1 MDLHATQPQNAP
13 GPRGGSAKFTY
24 PSGSRPLEGY
34 TIKRGVGQGGFGE
47 VYYATS
53 DAGKEVA
60 IKLIRRNLDV
70 ELRGVTQCINLKH
83 PSLLAL
89 YDIKQDDRG
98 DSWVVMEYV
107 AGESLEDVLAAHPNG
122 LPIDEAL
129 TWFHGIAV
137 GVAYLHDR
145 GIVHRDLKP
154 GNIFNDEGQVKIG
167 DYGLSKFISA
177 SRRSGQ
183 TESVGTVH
191 YMAPEISNGR
201 YGKEIDI
208 YALGVILYEFLTG
221 HVPFEGES
229 VGEVLMK
236 HLTAEPDLTPLAE
249 PFRTAVARTLNKDPN
264 QRVHSVAELLSLLPS
279 PKNPML
285 RISQRREPVEVEV
298 AIVQSD
304 AAGHAHVAGIAPLLP
319 TVAQVMPTSPAAKGP
334 ATDEEPIWKAMRE
347 AWDQLRDGYKRS
359 NFNTPTKVAIW
370 VVGLFLLLYIGSSWI
385 PLTLVFGGLTYLV
398 YRIIRAF
405 LLANGTPTPAVAA
418 RGPHQAQAARPVVQP
433 VAAAPSPALGAAPAV
448 QPAAARGTQ
457 RRSHIRRSQR
467 DKAVPAL
474 PLKSGR
480 ELVTELFG
488 SLLLSSA
495 VSLAACVIMIIIQGE
510 TKPEQFAW
518 LALVSTAGA
527 WAVLIPAKFWEG
539 TRGDPVVR
547 RVVLMTM
554 GLFVGLFA
562 WSTAQL
568 LMVNVPPVEPN
579 SLSPIKNGEFSLSG
593 FYDTVGQPTLRLYV
607 AYFGLL
613 FLIVRWWRQ
622 ADPLRTSRLSIWFA
636 LVCVFWAGMLSL
648 VPPFKDFPPS
658 WGMILAA
665 NTSIAVQLGS
675 PWLDPRRRTTRP
687 AAAAA

>member
-1 MDLHATQPQNAP
+1 MDLQATQPQHAP
-13 GPRGGSAKFTY
+13 EPRGGSAKFTY

-70 ELRGVTQCINLKH
+70 ELRGVSQCINLKH

-122 LPIDEAL
+122 LPVDEAM
-129 TWFHGIAV
+129 TWFHGIAR

-191 YMAPEISNGR
+191 YMAPEIANGR

-236 HLTAEPDLTPLAE
+236 HLTAEPDLSPLAE
-249 PFRTAVARTLNKDPN
+249 PFRSVIARTLNKDPN
-264 QRVHSVAELLSLLPS
+264 QRIHSVAELLALLPA
-279 PKNPML
+279 PKNPAL
-285 RISQRREPVEVEV
+285 RVSRRRVPVEVEAEIV
-298 AIVQSD
+298 APAVD
-304 AAGHAHVAGIAPLLP
+304 GRGHVAGAAQVSP
-319 TVAQVMPTSPAAKGP
+319 TVAPLSPRVATVERP
-334 ATDEEPIWKAMRE
+334 ASDEEPIWRAMRE
-347 AWDQLRDGYKRS
+347 AWFQLRDGYNRS
-359 NFNTPTKVAIW
+359 NFNTPTKVLLWIVGIW
-370 VVGLFLLLYIGSSWI
+370 FLLNYAWSWI
-385 PLTLVFGGLTYLV
+385 PALIFGATTYAA
-398 YRIIRAF
+398 YRIIRWF
-405 LLANGTPTPAVAA
+405 VLAKAGTPSPYVAQRAAPRTRPVPATPVAATPSPAVAGTPPA
-418 RGPHQAQAARPVVQP
+418 PRPVP
-433 VAAAPSPALGAAPAV
+433 
-448 QPAAARGTQ
+448 
-457 RRSHIRRSQR
+457 RRSHVRRSQR
-467 DKAVPAL
+467 EKAL
-474 PLKSGR
+474 PAMPVKTGR
-480 ELVTELFG
+480 EKVTEVIG
-488 SLLLSSA
+488 SMLLSTV
-495 VSLAACVIMIIIQGE
+495 VSLAACVVMFVIQGN
-510 TKPEQFAW
+510 TGYEQLAW
-518 LALVSTAGA
+518 LALVGTIGS
-527 WAVLIPAKFWEG
+527 WAVLIPSKFWEG

-554 GLFVGLFA
+554 GLLVGLFA
-562 WSTAQL
+562 WGSAEA
-568 LMVNVPPVEPN
+568 LMVNVPPAAPTSI
-579 SLSPIKNGEFSLSG
+579 SLFRHNEFNFNFTG
-593 FYDTVGQPTLRLYV
+593 FYDTFGQPTFRLYL

-622 ADPLRTSRLSIWFA
+622 ADPLRTSRLSIWCA
-636 LVCVFWAGMLSL
+636 LVCVFWAGVLGY
-648 VPPFKDFPPS
+648 VPPFKDFPAS

-665 NTSIAVQLGS
+665 NTSIAVQLSS
-675 PWLDPRRRTTRP
+675 PWLDPRRRTARP

>member
-122 LPIDEAL
+122 LPVDEAQ

-191 YMAPEISNGR
+191 YMAPEIANGR

-279 PKNPML
+279 PRNPML

-298 AIVQSD
+298 AIVHSD
-304 AAGHAHVAGIAPLLP
+304 AAGHAQVAGIAPLLP

-347 AWDQLRDGYKRS
+347 AWEQLRDGYKRS
-359 NFNTPTKVAIW
+359 NFNTPTKVVLW
-370 VVGLFLLLYIGSSWI
+370 VVGIWFLLHSAFSWV
-385 PLTLVFGGLTYLV
+385 PTLIFGALTYGA
-398 YRIIRAF
+398 YRVVRWFVLSKAGPASPEVARRA
-405 LLANGTPTPAVAA
+405 AP
-418 RGPHQAQAARPVVQP
+418 QARPVQATP
-433 VAAAPSPALGAAPAV
+433 VAAA
-448 QPAAARGTQ
+448 AAAVAQPQAAVAAGPRPAP

-467 DKAVPAL
+467 DKAMPAL
-474 PLKSGR
+474 PIKSGR

-527 WAVLIPAKFWEG
+527 WAILIPAKFWEG

-562 WSTAQL
+562 WGTAQM
-568 LMVNVPPVEPN
+568 LMVNVPPVAP
-579 SLSPIKNGEFSLSG
+579 SSMSPFKNGELNFSG
-593 FYDTVGQPTLRLYV
+593 FYDSIDGQPTLRLYV

-658 WGMILAA
+658 WGMILVA

>member
-1 MDLHATQPQNAP
+1 MDLQATQPQHAP
-13 GPRGGSAKFTY
+13 KPRGGSAKFTY

-70 ELRGVTQCINLKH
+70 ELRGVSQCINLKH

-107 AGESLEDVLAAHPNG
+107 AGECLEDVLAAHPNG
-122 LPIDEAL
+122 LPVDEAM
-129 TWFHGIAV
+129 TWFHGIAA

-191 YMAPEISNGR
+191 YMAPEIANGR

-236 HLTAEPDLTPLAE
+236 HLTAEPDLNPLAD
-249 PFRTAVARTLNKDPN
+249 PFRAVVARTLNKDPN
-264 QRVHSVAELLSLLPS
+264 LRIHSVAELLALLPP
-279 PKNPML
+279 PKNPSL
-285 RISQRREPVEVEV
+285 SVSYRHPPTEIEAVIAHPPGEGRAPFAAAAAPV
-298 AIVQSD
+298 S
-304 AAGHAHVAGIAPLLP
+304 P
-319 TVAQVMPTSPAAKGP
+319 TVAVAGQSAS
-334 ATDEEPIWKAMRE
+334 DEEPIWRALRE
-347 AWDQLRDGYKRS
+347 AWCQLRDGYNRS
-359 NFNTPTKVAIW
+359 NFNTPTKVLLWIVGIW
-370 VVGLFLLLYIGSSWI
+370 ILLHFAFWLI
-385 PLTLVFGGLTYLV
+385 PALIVCGTTYAA
-398 YRIIRAF
+398 YRVIRWF
-405 LLANGTPTPAVAA
+405 VLPKPGPPTSDVA
-418 RGPHQAQAARPVVQP
+418 RHPPPPARPVQATP
-433 VAAAPSPALGAAPAV
+433 VVANAAPGAPAGGVTSPAPQAV
-448 QPAAARGTQ
+448 PH
-457 RRSHIRRSQR
+457 RSHFRRGQR
-467 DKAVPAL
+467 DKALPAL

-480 ELVTELFG
+480 EQVTELIG
-488 SLLLSSA
+488 SLLLSAA
-495 VSLAACVIMIIIQGE
+495 VSLAACVIMLIFQDD
-510 TKPEQFAW
+510 TRPEQFAW
-518 LALVSTAGA
+518 LALVGTAGS

-539 TRGDPVVR
+539 TRGDPVLR
-547 RVVLMTM
+547 RIVLLTM
-554 GLFVGLFA
+554 GLLVGLFA
-562 WSTAQL
+562 WGSAQA
-568 LMVNVPPVEPN
+568 LMVNIPPAQQLVPKEWKTTGN
-579 SLSPIKNGEFSLSG
+579 FTG
-593 FYDTVGQPTLRLYV
+593 FFAADGQPTLRLYL

-613 FLIVRWWRQ
+613 FLVVRWWRQ
-622 ADPLRTSRLSIWFA
+622 ADPLRTSRLSIWYA
-636 LVCVFWAGMLSL
+636 LVCVFWAGVLSYI
-648 VPPFKDFPPS
+648 PPFKDFPQV

-675 PWLDPRRRTTRP
+675 PWLDLRRRTARP
-687 AAAAA
+687 AEAAALVATEK